1 MVILYNGRDHFVP
14 SIIMNQVEY
23 NQWKLSI
30 LVTFAEA
37 SLDVIDDVDSNFVS
51 PEVAVHLTNMKQQ
64 FLTTRALHSEEHPL
78 QKQQLQLQL
87 QGLGSLMDLCFPV
100 LFQLLV
106 CLRVLLVVL
115 SPLVMYLLLLPDVQ
129 VEKGKQVLS
138 STYVTSVVLL
148 KVESQ
153 I

>member
-1 MVILYNGRDHFVP
+1 M
-14 SIIMNQVEY
+14 SQVEY

-30 LVTFAEA
+30 LVKFAEA

-51 PEVAVHLTNMKQQ
+51 PEYAVHLTSKREQL
-64 FLTTRALHSEEHPL
+64 LTAKALCSEEASPAETAAAAA
-78 QKQQLQLQL
+78 KV
-87 QGLGSLMDLCFPV
+87 GSVMDLSFPV
-100 LFQLLV
+100 PFQLLV
-106 CLRVLLVVL
+106 CLRVLLTVL
-115 SPLVMYLLLLPDVQ
+115 SPLALYLLLLLNVQ

-148 KVESQ
+148 KAESQ